1 MADWRSI
8 IFGSRIQDLVLDG
21 YDLGS
26 SMKAKKA
33 GSGDQRPLTSASLDP
48 VSRAGQSA
56 QERAPARLD
65 QATKGDL
72 LARNRIPK
80 LERAISQQILEP
92 LWLTLR
98 EPSWTISFH
107 HRQAL
112 LSAWPVI
119 L

>member
-92 LWLTLR
+92 LLWLKHYCVGDCCLA
-98 EPSWTISFH
+98 F
-107 HRQAL
+107 
-112 LSAWPVI
+112 
-119 L
+119 

>member
-1 MADWRSI
+1 MALSLSLLAINSWIRREDH
-8 IFGSRIQDLVLDG
+8 G
-21 YDLGS
+21 
-26 SMKAKKA
+26 MP
-33 GSGDQRPLTSASLDP
+33 GDVSSLDP

-92 LWLTLR
+92 LLWLKHYCVGDCCLA
-98 EPSWTISFH
+98 F
-107 HRQAL
+107 
-112 LSAWPVI
+112 
-119 L
+119 